1 MICTFSSQRY
11 FYGVRIVPPRYGQ
24 WKMIIY
30 LSKCHYWAISVKQ
43 YQFSWRENVFMII
56 CEILNRYL
64 LCFSLSR
71 SFLRTFYVDS
81 ASIIFVRSAN
91 YASVSLNG
99 LVYTPS
105 IVTLLCLITC
115 PITVIDCQKTA
126 KTRSSLHSD
135 SRTVV
140 SPSDV
145 YSKIVTN
152 LEHMLLNK

>member
-1 MICTFSSQRY
+1 MHGEKTYSWSY
-11 FYGVRIVPPRYGQ
+11 
-24 WKMIIY
+24 
-30 LSKCHYWAISVKQ
+30 VK
-43 YQFSWRENVFMII
+43 YQIGMF
-56 CEILNRYL
+56 

-71 SFLRTFYVDS
+71 SFLRTFNVDS

-152 LEHMLLNK
+152 LEHMLLNKWCIFSIFTLEIWTLRSKNEYSLLNRVWQIRIGSKPSSNS